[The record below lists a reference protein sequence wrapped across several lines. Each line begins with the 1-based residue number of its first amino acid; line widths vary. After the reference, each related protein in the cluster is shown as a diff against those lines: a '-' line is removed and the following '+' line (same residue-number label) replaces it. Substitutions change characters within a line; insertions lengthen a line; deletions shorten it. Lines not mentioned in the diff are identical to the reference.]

1 LDRAEVVQEQVHLK
15 GETRKMPTIKDVAR
29 KAGVSVGTV
38 SRVLAKNETVK
49 HPLMLRVQAAMKE
62 LDYKP
67 NLAARALRTNS
78 IAVVGLVVPDITNP
92 FFAQLAKNIEMEAAK
107 RSHSV
112 MLANSHDDA
121 ATEKTQIAALLD
133 RAVCGVIVVATSDG
147 KFRHKTDVPIIALD
161 RRFGSYP
168 LIATDHFDGSQKI
181 ADHLYGLGHRRI
193 AYIAGPLSMDVA
205 RSRRDG
211 FVSRIKELSTA
222 SDPIELSVHE
232 GQFDY
237 DSGEE
242 LGRTILDNI
251 ASNKR
256 PTAIAAASDQQAIGV
271 LRCARDLKLNVPAD
285 LSVTGFDDIT
295 LASLV
300 VPRLTTIRQPIEA
313 LAASAIDQIFETNSP
328 SEDKAIAGEVVKR
341 GSTAAV

>member
-1 LDRAEVVQEQVHLK
+1 
-15 GETRKMPTIKDVAR
+15 MPTIKDVAR

-38 SRVLAKNETVK
+38 SRVLANNETVK
-49 HPLMLRVQAAMKE
+49 QPLKLRVQAAMKA

-78 IAVVGLVVPDITNP
+78 IDVVGLVVPDITNP

-107 RSHSV
+107 RNHSV

-121 ATEKTQIAALLD
+121 DTEKTQISALLD
-133 RAVCGVIVVATSDG
+133 RSVCGVIVVATSDG
-147 KFRHKTDVPIIALD
+147 NITHKADVPIVSLD

-168 LIATDHFDGSQKI
+168 LVATDHFDGSERI
-181 ADHLYGLGHRRI
+181 ADHLYELGHRRI
-193 AYIAGPLSMDVA
+193 AYIAGPLSVEVA
-205 RSRRDG
+205 RTRREG
-211 FVSRIKELSTA
+211 FVSRIKALSSA
-222 SDPIELSVHE
+222 SDPIELTVHE

-242 LGRTILDNI
+242 LGRLILDR
-251 ASNKR
+251 ASADKR

-271 LRCARDLKLNVPAD
+271 LRCARDLKLDVPSD

-313 LAASAIDQIFETNSP
+313 LAAAAVDQVFETKP
-328 SEDKAIAGEVVKR
+328 SGGDTAIAGKVIDRE
-341 GSTAAV
+341 STASV

>member
-1 LDRAEVVQEQVHLK
+1 
-15 GETRKMPTIKDVAR
+15 MPTIKDVAR

-38 SRVLAKNETVK
+38 SRVLAKNDTVK
-49 HPLMLRVQAAMKE
+49 QPLKLRVQAAMDE

-78 IAVVGLVVPDITNP
+78 IDVVGLVVPDITNP

-121 ATEKTQIAALLD
+121 ETEKTQISALLD
-133 RAVCGVIVVATSDG
+133 RAVCGVIVVAASDG
-147 KFRHKTDVPIIALD
+147 SITHKADVPIVSLD

-168 LIATDHFDGSQKI
+168 LIATDHFDGSQKM

-205 RSRRDG
+205 RSRCEG
-211 FVSRIKELSTA
+211 FVSRIGTLSTT

-242 LGRTILDNI
+242 LGRTILDKV
-251 ASNKR
+251 ASDKR

-271 LRCARDLKLNVPAD
+271 LRCARDLKLDVPLD
-285 LSVTGFDDIT
+285 ISVTGFDDIT
-295 LASLV
+295 LATLV

-328 SEDKAIAGEVVKR
+328 AQDKAIAGEVVKR

>member
-1 LDRAEVVQEQVHLK
+1 
-15 GETRKMPTIKDVAR
+15 MPTIKDVAR

-49 HPLMLRVQAAMKE
+49 HPLKLRVQAAMEE

-78 IAVVGLVVPDITNP
+78 IDVIGLLVPDITNP

-107 RSHSV
+107 RGHSV
-112 MLANSHDDA
+112 MLANSHDDPE
-121 ATEKTQIAALLD
+121 TERLQLSALLD
-133 RAVCGVIVVATSDG
+133 RAVCGIIVVATSDG
-147 KFRHKTDVPIIALD
+147 SETKPTDVPIVSLD

-168 LIATDHFDGSQKI
+168 LLATDHFDGSQKI
-181 ADHLYGLGHRRI
+181 ADHLYSLGHRRI
-193 AYIAGPLSMDVA
+193 AYIAGPQTMEVA
-205 RSRRDG
+205 RQRREG
-211 FVSRIKELSTA
+211 FVSRMEALSNA
-222 SDPIELSVHE
+222 QDPIGLTVVE

-242 LGRTILDNI
+242 IGRSLLAGRPAD
-251 ASNKR
+251 KR

-271 LRCARDLKLNVPAD
+271 LRSARDLKIAVPAE

-300 VPRLTTIRQPIEA
+300 VPRLTTVRQPIES
-313 LAASAIDQIFETNSP
+313 LAASAVSRIFKDDTTAADE
-328 SEDKAIAGEVVKR
+328 AIAGEIVVR
-341 GSTAAV
+341 ESTAPA

>member
-242 LGRTILDNI
+242 LGRTILDKI

-271 LRCARDLKLNVPAD
+271 LRCARDLKLNVPSD

-313 LAASAIDQIFETNSP
+313 LAASAVDQIFETNSP
-328 SEDKAIAGEVVKR
+328 SGDKSIAGEVVKR
-341 GSTAAV
+341 GSTAVV

>member
-1 LDRAEVVQEQVHLK
+1 
-15 GETRKMPTIKDVAR
+15 MPTIKDVAR

-49 HPLMLRVQAAMKE
+49 HPLKLKVQAAMKE

-78 IAVVGLVVPDITNP
+78 IDVIGLVVPDITNP

-112 MLANSHDDA
+112 MVANSHDDA
-121 ATEKTQIAALLD
+121 DTEKTQIAALLD
-133 RAVCGVIVVATSDG
+133 RAVCGVIVVATADG
-147 KFRHKTDVPIIALD
+147 RSLDATDVPIVSLD
-161 RRFGSYP
+161 RRFGEFP

-181 ADHLYGLGHRRI
+181 ADHLHALGHRRI

-205 RSRRDG
+205 RSRRAG
-211 FVSRIKELSTA
+211 FVSRIKALSRPG
-222 SDPIELSVHE
+222 DPIELTVFE

-242 LGRTILDNI
+242 LGREILSQTSVNE
-251 ASNKR
+251 R

-271 LRCARDLKLNVPAD
+271 LRCARDLKLDVPAD
-285 LSVTGFDDIT
+285 LSVAGFDDIT

-300 VPRLTTIRQPIEA
+300 VPRLTTLRQPIEA
-313 LAASAIDQIFETNSP
+313 LAVSAIEQIFESKA
-328 SEDKAIAGEVVKR
+328 SLKDMAIAGDVVER
-341 GSTAAV
+341 ESTGPVAAGT

>member
-1 LDRAEVVQEQVHLK
+1 
-15 GETRKMPTIKDVAR
+15 MPTIKDVAR

-49 HPLMLRVQAAMKE
+49 HPLKLKVQAAMKE

-78 IAVVGLVVPDITNP
+78 IDVIGLVVPDITNP

-112 MLANSHDDA
+112 MVANSHDDA
-121 ATEKTQIAALLD
+121 DTEKTQIAALLD
-133 RAVCGVIVVATSDG
+133 RAVCGVIVVATADG
-147 KFRHKTDVPIIALD
+147 RSLDATDVPIVSLD
-161 RRFGSYP
+161 RRFGEFP

-181 ADHLYGLGHRRI
+181 ADHLHALGHRRI

-205 RSRRDG
+205 RSRREG
-211 FVSRIKELSTA
+211 FVSRIKALSSA
-222 SDPIELSVHE
+222 EDPIELTIFE

-242 LGRTILDNI
+242 LGREILNQAGVND
-251 ASNKR
+251 R

-271 LRCARDLKLNVPAD
+271 LRCARDLKLDVPAD
-285 LSVTGFDDIT
+285 LSVAGFDDIT

-300 VPRLTTIRQPIEA
+300 VPRLTTLRQPIEA
-313 LAASAIDQIFETNSP
+313 LAVSAVEQIFQSKA
-328 SEDKAIAGEVVKR
+328 SLKDMAIAGDIVER
-341 GSTAAV
+341 ESTGPNPVGT

>member
-1 LDRAEVVQEQVHLK
+1 
-15 GETRKMPTIKDVAR
+15 MPTIKDVAKR
-29 KAGVSVGTV
+29 AGVSVGTV

-49 HPLMLRVQAAMKE
+49 QPLKLRVQAAMEE

-78 IAVVGLVVPDITNP
+78 IDVIGLVVPDITNP

-121 ATEKTQIAALLD
+121 ETEKTQISALLD
-133 RAVCGVIVVATSDG
+133 RSVCGVIVVATSDG
-147 KFRHKTDVPIIALD
+147 KIERGTDVPIVSLD
-161 RRFGSYP
+161 RRFGEYP
-168 LIATDHFDGSQKI
+168 LVATDHFNGSQTI
-181 ADHLYGLGHRRI
+181 AEHLYNLGHRKI
-193 AYIAGPLSMDVA
+193 AYIAGPLSMEVA
-205 RSRRDG
+205 RRRKEG
-211 FVSRIKELSTA
+211 FVSRIEALSTDA
-222 SDPIELSVHE
+222 DPIDLSLYE

-242 LGRTILDNI
+242 LGRFILENVPR
-251 ASNKR
+251 SNR

-271 LRCARDLKLNVPAD
+271 LRSARDLKLDVPGD
-285 LSVTGFDDIT
+285 LSVAGFDDIT

-300 VPRLTTIRQPIEA
+300 VPRLTTLRQPFEA
-313 LAASAIDQIFETNSP
+313 LAATAVDQIFATGGTAG
-328 SEDKAIAGEVVKR
+328 DHAVAGEVIVR
-341 GSTAAV
+341 ESTAAV